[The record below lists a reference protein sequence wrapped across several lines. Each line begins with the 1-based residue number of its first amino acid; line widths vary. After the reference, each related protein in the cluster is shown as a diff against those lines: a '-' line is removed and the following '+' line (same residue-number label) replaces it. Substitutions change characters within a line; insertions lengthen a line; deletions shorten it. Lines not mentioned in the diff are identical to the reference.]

1 MSLFPRLPTPV
12 QTDGDSWA
20 EWPVPSRKGC
30 VYAVLIIRFNII
42 DNSCHLIINETPDRQ
57 MFRQVLPM
65 LYLFSNPIID
75 FFKKEKENL
84 WKKLDRIGLIL
95 TNRNEHKSTELTTP
109 HLHHYRATHTQQRL
123 ETGSQSGLLFLPVLS
138 PSSFP
143 FSLLIPLL
151 LSLSPLSVK
160 TVFQISSKNFLLAD
174 LIFMKDTHWS

>member
-20 EWPVPSRKGC
+20 EWPAPSRKGC

-57 MFRQVLPM
+57 MFGQVLPM

-84 WKKLDRIGLIL
+84 
-95 TNRNEHKSTELTTP
+95 
-109 HLHHYRATHTQQRL
+109 
-123 ETGSQSGLLFLPVLS
+123 
-138 PSSFP
+138 
-143 FSLLIPLL
+143 
-151 LSLSPLSVK
+151 
-160 TVFQISSKNFLLAD
+160 
-174 LIFMKDTHWS
+174 